1 MYIDIVG
8 ILLTI
13 IIVSPRYWFMV
24 LFICAS
30 ELILSVFLSI
40 ALQLNVTEVIAGG
53 IFTSVILEGKKNYI
67 QLISPAIF
75 FITCIGLQDMRR
87 IPWLDLINPLAGFR
101 RPLPVLILKTAF
113 FRILI
118 YLFLNLAS

>member
-30 ELILSVFLSI
+30 ELVLSVFLFI

-53 IFTSVILEGKKNYI
+53 IFSSVVLEGKQNYV
-67 QLISPAIF
+67 QLISPVIF
-75 FITCIGLQDMRR
+75 FITCLCLQDMRR
-87 IPWLDLINPLAGFR
+87 IPWLDLINPLAAFKK
-101 RPLPVLILKTAF
+101 PWHILILKTSF
-113 FRILI
+113 FRILF
-118 YLFLNLAS
+118 YLFFKL